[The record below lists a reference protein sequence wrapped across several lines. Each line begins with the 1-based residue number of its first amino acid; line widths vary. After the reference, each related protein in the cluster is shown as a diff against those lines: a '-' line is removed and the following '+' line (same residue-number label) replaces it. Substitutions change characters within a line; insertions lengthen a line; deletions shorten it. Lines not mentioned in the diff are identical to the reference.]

1 MSGVIGERLRR
12 LEDPRLLRGEGR
24 FVDDLRPEGCL
35 HVAFGRSPF
44 ASGMIRGVRATFT
57 ATDLDGSCLP
67 LEVHLTTPGVLSPAR
82 PVLARDRVRFAG
94 EMVGA
99 VVAADRYAAADAVD
113 AAELEIDPLRPVL
126 TFEDALAEGAPLVH
140 EEVPGNV
147 YFFGRRAY
155 GDCAA
160 AFARADAVIEG
171 EVVHPRVA
179 AAPIEARGVVA
190 TPDGA
195 GVTLWTSTQVP
206 HLVADA
212 VAECLRLDR
221 ASVRV
226 VATDVGGGFGAKAQ
240 VYPEE
245 ILLAWIARRVGAPVK
260 WIETRSEHMHAAS
273 HA

>member
-1 MSGVIGERLRR
+1 MRGVIGERLRR

-35 HVAFGRSPF
+35 HVAFVRSPF

-99 VVAADRYAAADAVD
+99 VVAADREV
-113 AAELEIDPLRPVL
+113 DPLRPVL
-126 TFEDALAEGAPLVH
+126 TFEDALAEGAPLGH

-147 YFFGRRAY
+147 YFLGRRAY

-171 EVVHPRVA
+171 DVVHPRVA

-245 ILLAWIARRVGAPVK
+245 ILLAWIARRVGAP
-260 WIETRSEHMHAAS
+260 
-273 HA
+273 